1 MILKFK
7 LHFSPN
13 RTSFCFSEIKLHKR
27 CNMGILDKKVHRNN
41 YPWDGRLGITNA
53 KKSCPSNVVS
63 RKARIDHCV
72 HGHTTINFQYAQ
84 VIVSRLSSNLFSI
97 YLLLETRFLSCYIN
111 IAITRYNYESRNKRK
126 C

>member
-63 RKARIDHCV
+63 RKAHIDHCV
-72 HGHTTINFQYAQ
+72 HGHTTISFQYAQ
-84 VIVSRLSSNLFSI
+84 VIVSRIEGNLFWIS
-97 YLLLETRFLSCYIN
+97 LLIKIRFSSRCIN
-111 IAITRYNYESRNKRK
+111 IATTR
-126 C
+126 